1 MRSKSLGKN
10 GITLTIFPH
19 SLSLEVIIVKKK
31 QKRHSESGTFR
42 PDLLA
47 ASKRKSIWEGGDGK
61 VPKGV
66 KAPMAPAMFNPPMPA
81 RSSGRPWESC
91 QRGGP
96 SARCNKASVFTAAA
110 SWRRWI
116 FATCS
121 YRMRKMFQLKWTS
134 SIAISCANQ
143 KETLE
148 VISILKKQRFRIAM
162 ANFLDAANVS
172 NQTDPSFV
180 LDIAII
186 MPWKQLVLVFPL
198 ETCHCLAGLSLMA
211 ALYSCSSFS
220 PGAGAPFCNFTLR
233 FEIARSQSFLSAN
246 DRAVNWWSS
255 MEKQLQLIPWL
266 KFSFH
271 LLPHSFVYQLH
282 LKHIKDISNIIHALP
297 ENKEM
302 KSTWKAPPWG
312 T

>member
-121 YRMRKMFQLKWTS
+121 YRMMKMFQLKWTS

-162 ANFLDAANVS
+162 ANFLYAANIS
-172 NQTDPSFV
+172 NQTNPSFV
-180 LDIAII
+180 LGKAII
-186 MPWKQLVLVFPL
+186 LPWKQLVLVFPL
-198 ETCHCLAGLSLMA
+198 VIVWPLCPWWQPCTHAARSPQVLGHHSATSPWDLKSLVAKAFSQPMIE
-211 ALYSCSSFS
+211 LWIDDLLWRSSCS
-220 PGAGAPFCNFTLR
+220 
-233 FEIARSQSFLSAN
+233 
-246 DRAVNWWSS
+246 
-255 MEKQLQLIPWL
+255 
-266 KFSFH
+266 
-271 LLPHSFVYQLH
+271 
-282 LKHIKDISNIIHALP
+282 
-297 ENKEM
+297 
-302 KSTWKAPPWG
+302 
-312 T
+312 